1 VSGKMHAAIDQLP
14 YQAALKVGL
23 QFKRRFWEE
32 DDRIY
37 GGITYTNQPNSSIG
51 YPMWDYFSKG
61 KGVLLGAYTFGEA
74 AFVAAAKPPEERI
87 KDALEYG
94 SKIHSQYKKE
104 FDCGVAVAWHRVPWT
119 LGCAG
124 QWTEEGRAAHY
135 NDMCAIDG
143 RIMLAGEHVSRLPA
157 WQEGAVTSATDAIT
171 RLHARV
177 MSTA

>member
-1 VSGKMHAAIDQLP
+1 MNVGGKMKAAIDQLP

-23 QFKRRFWEE
+23 QMKRRFWEQ

-74 AFVAAAKPPEERI
+74 AFVAAAKSPEDRV

-94 SKIHSQYKKE
+94 EKIHPGKYKKE

-124 QWTEEGRAAHY
+124 KWTAEGREAHY
-135 NDMCAIDG
+135 NTLRQRMGASCWRASMPRACRPG
-143 RIMLAGEHVSRLPA
+143 RGRGHICHRRDNAAGI
-157 WQEGAVTSATDAIT
+157 SA
-171 RLHARV
+171 
-177 MSTA
+177 